1 MIKTLDTNCRR
12 TCATRRGGKVLA
24 YNFKK
29 WMIRTPVT
37 APLLKMRL
45 FAATAGVR
53 IRECL
58 VEKKKQTNKRPQGV
72 AAYPRIH
79 LLHKQLHFC
88 FYITRGE
95 DP

>member
-24 YNFKK
+24 YNFKQ

-58 VEKKKQTNKRPQGV
+58 VEKKSKQTNV
-72 AAYPRIH
+72 
-79 LLHKQLHFC
+79 HKVLQHILESIYFISS
-88 FYITRGE
+88 YISVFI
-95 DP
+95 